1 MLYKIDLNKP
11 IFFLWGGLFTNN
23 DKQPWRHKQT
33 EHSENFEAIIP
44 ITNDLKL
51 IINGKEILIKENE
64 FFLVPPKAE
73 IKPAATIDY
82 ALDFYWFHFLAAYTI
97 IPDEDK
103 QLEQGI
109 QEIAALQLAT
119 VLNNFVVLPQRFSL
133 NQPEKILVMMN
144 QLLNNQKLYH
154 YTQRSNDY
162 FLTLL
167 LIYICDD
174 YLKYL
179 SRNSQNKVKKT
190 ALIAEWIRTN
200 ISTELNLITIANQF
214 ELNPNYLS
222 RVFKKE
228 QGLGVKEYIL
238 TIKLDYA
245 KRLLTTTTLTISEIS
260 EQAFFA
266 DAKHF
271 MRLFKQKNG
280 LTPSQYREENSHTN
294 LNSSL
299 MDPSSPLPEQFG
311 NDALKRLLH
320 EIMNEPKKDS

>member
-51 IINGKEILIKENE
+51 TINGKEVLVKENE

-82 ALDFYWFHFLAAYTI
+82 ALDVYWFHFLAAYTI

-109 QEIAALQLAT
+109 QEIAALQPAT

-133 NQPEKILVMMN
+133 NLPEKILVMMN

-228 QGLGVKEYIL
+228 QGLGVKSI
-238 TIKLDYA
+238 
-245 KRLLTTTTLTISEIS
+245 
-260 EQAFFA
+260 F
-266 DAKHF
+266 
-271 MRLFKQKNG
+271 
-280 LTPSQYREENSHTN
+280 
-294 LNSSL
+294 
-299 MDPSSPLPEQFG
+299 
-311 NDALKRLLH
+311 
-320 EIMNEPKKDS
+320 